1 MATKSTTSSRKSSS
15 KRLGNFTIICPD
27 LTEEKNEA
35 STYALE
41 VPSSSTT
48 LNYHERILEVNTQQ
62 FDTLRTLGRGC
73 FGYVLA
79 VRIEGYSDVQ
89 MAVKRIALETQL
101 DRQTSTYTD
110 LTTIQNVG
118 SKNYPYIISYYGA
131 VIDKEAGELLICVE
145 LMDASMERFYQTMHA
160 LSNITYKDLDHV
172 LCRLT
177 HNITSALHFLK
188 TCRILHRD
196 VKPQNMLVN
205 KHSIFKLCDF
215 GISRQMRISQSI
227 GVGAVQGTEA
237 YLPPEL
243 IGGDSSQTYG
253 IRADMWA
260 LGLSLFEIVVG
271 KNPFAQMGSFQTITT
286 IRSWS
291 PTIPTSPKISDD
303 MKQLIL
309 HLLKRNLEERPRTY
323 LEILDVPSIKDVSE
337 NPSDE
342 EKAFVTY
349 VLDNIPP
356 VNE

>member
-1 MATKSTTSSRKSSS
+1 MSTKPSTSARKLAG
-15 KRLGNFTIICPD
+15 RRIGNFTITCPD
-27 LTEEKNEA
+27 LTEANDEA
-35 STYALE
+35 TTYTLE

-48 LNYHERILEVNTQQ
+48 LNYHGRTIDVSTKQ
-62 FDTLRTLGRGC
+62 FDTLRILGRGN
-73 FGYVLA
+73 FGYVLDVKIDSYPD
-79 VRIEGYSDVQ
+79 VR
-89 MAVKRIALETQL
+89 MAVKRILLETQL
-101 DRQTSTYTD
+101 DRRASTYTD

-131 VIDKEAGELLICVE
+131 MIDKEASELLICVE
-145 LMDASMERFYQTMHA
+145 LMDASMERFCQAMHA
-160 LSNITYKDLDHV
+160 LSNITYTDLDHV

-188 TCRILHRD
+188 THRILHRD

-205 KHSIFKLCDF
+205 KQSVFKLCDF

-227 GVGAVQGTEA
+227 AVGGVQGTDA

-243 IGGDSSQTYG
+243 IGDTSQTYG

-260 LGLSLFEIVVG
+260 LGLSLFEIIAGTNPVVR
-271 KNPFAQMGSFQTITT
+271 KTSFETMTA
-286 IRSWS
+286 IRSWV
-291 PTIPTSPKISDD
+291 PIIPASPKISDD
-303 MKQLIL
+303 MNQLIS
-309 HLLKRNLEERPRTY
+309 HLLKRDLEERPRTY
-323 LEILDVPSIKDVSE
+323 LEILDIPSIKNVNE

-349 VLDNIPP
+349 ILDNLPP